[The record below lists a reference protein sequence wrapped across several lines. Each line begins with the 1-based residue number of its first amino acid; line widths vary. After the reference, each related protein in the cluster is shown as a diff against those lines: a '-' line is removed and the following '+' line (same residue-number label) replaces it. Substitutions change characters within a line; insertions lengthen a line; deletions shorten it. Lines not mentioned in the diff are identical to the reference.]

1 MELDRQMLRAIPLV
15 AGLVSVGHTAL
26 YPYLRMGTAVSDE
39 ARTIQMA
46 ASELTIATERS
57 QALFGARQN
66 LLSELRAIAED
77 CSTDDW
83 DGSGG
88 VAVNTEALQKAE
100 DLIRTLPEGIP
111 LPEVAP
117 EPDGS
122 LSMDWIRDP
131 YRLYSLSIGPLN
143 RLAYAWLD
151 GTDKGHGVV
160 GFDGISVPSR
170 VISDIQR
177 IMVDDD
183 AAVRSA

>member
-1 MELDRQMLRAIPLV
+1 MLRAIPLV
-15 AGLVSVGHTAL
+15 AGL
-26 YPYLRMGTAVSDE
+26 YPYVRMGSAVSDE
-39 ARTIQMA
+39 ARTIQLA
-46 ASELTIATERS
+46 ASELTMATERS

-66 LLSELRAIAED
+66 LLTELRVIAED
-77 CSTDDW
+77 CCAEDW
-83 DGSGG
+83 DGCSG
-88 VAVNTEALQKAE
+88 VAISAEALQKAE

-122 LSMDWIRDP
+122 LSMDWIRSP
-131 YRLYSLSIGPLN
+131 YRLYSLSVGPVN

-160 GFDGISVPSR
+160 GFDGMSLPSR
-170 VISDIQR
+170 VITDIQR